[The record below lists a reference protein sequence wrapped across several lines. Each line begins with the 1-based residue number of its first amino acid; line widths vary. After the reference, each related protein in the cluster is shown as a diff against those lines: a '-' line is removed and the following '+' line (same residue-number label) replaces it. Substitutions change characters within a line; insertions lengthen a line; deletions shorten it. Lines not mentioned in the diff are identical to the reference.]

1 MTIRWYEIYVYDN
14 LGYFVGDNASSND
27 TCMRALSKGLQDEF
41 GVRYKVTLLCQ

>member
-27 TCMRALSKGLQDEF
+27 TCMRELSKGLRDEF
-41 GVRYKVTLLCQ
+41 GVRYKVTLLY